1 MNLVAAASLLNTG
14 ESAEDARARS
24 LSLGVARGDRDSVAA
39 FYEAWF
45 DWTLAAAARAC
56 GRDESFC
63 LDVVQDV
70 MIRVAGR
77 MPPLAT
83 HAELERWMWR
93 VTYNAGM
100 DALRGERRRR
110 GRERGRECGRECE
123 PTLQPPDAERL
134 EWIRGELARLNDEER
149 MLLRARFGSLM
160 TLREIGASLGHT
172 TGTVHGRL
180 RSAIARIKRRSEED
194 RDDQ

>member
-1 MNLVAAASLLNTG
+1 MTLVAAARLLNTG
-14 ESAEDARARS
+14 ESAEDARARA

-45 DWTLAAAARAC
+45 DWTLAAAARSC
-56 GRDESFC
+56 GRDEAFC
-63 LDVVQDV
+63 LDIVQEV

-83 HAELERWMWR
+83 RADLERWMWR
-93 VTYNAGM
+93 VTHNAAL

-110 GRERGRECGRECE
+110 GRETSREC
-123 PTLQPPDAERL
+123 QPAPSPKDTERL
-134 EWIRGELARLNDEER
+134 EWIRGELARLDGEER
-149 MLLRARFGSLM
+149 LLVRARFGSLM
-160 TLREIGASLGHT
+160 TLREIGQSLGHT

-180 RSAIARIKRRSEED
+180 RSAMARMKRRSEED
-194 RDDQ
+194 SDDQ